1 MTIIDGQAVLA
12 TANIYEK
19 DLNQEEKAK
28 SKAKAAKAEAK
39 AKANAFALSTAGL
52 VAAVKSRQSPKSA
65 RKEELAKIARMTG
78 MTGAKIPTTCKGL
91 KAYRKKLEKSRAEAD
106 RTRADAMTFQPID
119 LLSIR
124 K

>member
-28 SKAKAAKAEAK
+28 SKAKAEAK
-39 AKANAFALSTAGL
+39 AKAKAFALSAAGL
-52 VAAVKSRQSPKSA
+52 VAAVQTRQTAKSA
-65 RKEELAKIARMTG
+65 RKEELQKIARMTG

-119 LLSIR
+119 LLSLR